1 MSPSN
6 TTGQMRDSAPALR
19 YICHSLRC
27 EARLMLRRLLL
38 ADDGSELPEAGSQ
51 ADLPVGA
58 ATGALLSVAVES
70 ERLRSLV
77 DESQDPYNL
86 HLIPYSFRSS
96 GDAVLSSALSCA
108 ELIATMEQD
117 ELDPMDEG
125 MIKEVKS
132 SLDALR
138 ETVAVASLT
147 GLPMPVMSAALHFF
161 LQIAY
166 REERGKQG

>member
-27 EARLMLRRLLL
+27 EARLMSRRLLL
-38 ADDGSELPEAGSQ
+38 ADDGSELPEAGAQ
-51 ADLPVGA
+51 TDLPEG

-70 ERLRSLV
+70 DRLRSIV
-77 DESQDPYNL
+77 DECRDPYNL
-86 HLIPYSFRSS
+86 HLIPYAFRSN
-96 GDAVLSSALSCA
+96 GGATLRSALSCA
-108 ELIATMEQD
+108 ELIAAMEQG
-117 ELDPMDEG
+117 ELDPRDDG
-125 MIKEVKS
+125 AIKEVKG

-138 ETVAVASLT
+138 ETVAVASMT
-147 GLPMPVMSAALHFF
+147 GVPMPVMSAALHFF

-166 REERGKQG
+166 REEKQKQG

>member
-27 EARLMLRRLLL
+27 EARLMSRRLLL

-51 ADLPVGA
+51 TDLPEGA
-58 ATGALLSVAVES
+58 AGALLSVAVES
-70 ERLRSLV
+70 DRLRSLV

-96 GDAVLSSALSCA
+96 GDAVLRSALSCA
-108 ELIATMEQD
+108 ELIAAMDQD
-117 ELDPMDEG
+117 ELDSRDEG
-125 MIKEVKS
+125 AIKEVKG

-138 ETVAVASLT
+138 ETVAVASMT
-147 GLPMPVMSAALHFF
+147 GVPMPVMSAALHFF

-166 REERGKQG
+166 REERQKQG

>member
-6 TTGQMRDSAPALR
+6 TTEQMRDSAPALR

-27 EARLMLRRLLL
+27 EARLMSRRLLL

-51 ADLPVGA
+51 TDLPEGA
-58 ATGALLSVAVES
+58 AGALLSVAVES
-70 ERLRSLV
+70 DRLRSLV

-96 GDAVLSSALSCA
+96 GDAVLRSALSCA
-108 ELIATMEQD
+108 ELIAAMDQD
-117 ELDPMDEG
+117 ELDSRDEG
-125 MIKEVKS
+125 AIKEVKG

-138 ETVAVASLT
+138 ETVAVASMT
-147 GLPMPVMSAALHFF
+147 GVPMPVMSAALHFF

-166 REERGKQG
+166 RKERQKQG

>member
-27 EARLMLRRLLL
+27 EALLMSRRLLL

-51 ADLPVGA
+51 TDLPEGA
-58 ATGALLSVAVES
+58 AGALLSVAVES
-70 ERLRSLV
+70 DRLRSLV

-96 GDAVLSSALSCA
+96 GDAVLRSALSCA
-108 ELIATMEQD
+108 ELIAAMDQD
-117 ELDPMDEG
+117 ELDSRDEG
-125 MIKEVKS
+125 AIKEVKG

-138 ETVAVASLT
+138 ETVAVASMT
-147 GLPMPVMSAALHFF
+147 GVPMPVMSAALHFF

-166 REERGKQG
+166 REERQKQG

>member
-27 EARLMLRRLLL
+27 EARLMSRRLLL

-51 ADLPVGA
+51 TDLTEGA
-58 ATGALLSVAVES
+58 SGALLSVAVES
-70 ERLRSLV
+70 DRLRSLV

-86 HLIPYSFRSS
+86 HLIPFSFRSS
-96 GDAVLSSALSCA
+96 GDAVLRSALSCA
-108 ELIATMEQD
+108 ELIAAIEQD
-117 ELDPMDEG
+117 ELDPRNEWA
-125 MIKEVKS
+125 IKEVKS

-138 ETVAVASLT
+138 ETVAVASMT
-147 GLPMPVMSAALHFF
+147 GVPMPVMSAALHFF

-166 REERGKQG
+166 REERQKQG

>member
-1 MSPSN
+1 MSPTNS
-6 TTGQMRDSAPALR
+6 TGQMRDSAPALR

-27 EARLMLRRLLL
+27 EARLMSRRLLL

-51 ADLPVGA
+51 ADLPEG

-70 ERLRSLV
+70 DRLRSIV
-77 DESQDPYNL
+77 DECRDPYNL
-86 HLIPYSFRSS
+86 HLIPYAFRSN
-96 GDAVLSSALSCA
+96 GGVTLRSALSCA
-108 ELIATMEQD
+108 ELIAAMDQG
-117 ELDPMDEG
+117 ELDPRDEG
-125 MIKEVKS
+125 TIKEIKG

-138 ETVAVASLT
+138 ETVAVASIT

-166 REERGKQG
+166 REERQSQG

>member
-27 EARLMLRRLLL
+27 EARLMSRRLLL
-38 ADDGSELPEAGSQ
+38 ADDGSELPEAGDQ
-51 ADLPVGA
+51 TDLPEG

-70 ERLRSLV
+70 DRLRSLV

-96 GDAVLSSALSCA
+96 GDAVLRSALTCA
-108 ELIATMEQD
+108 ELIAAMERG
-117 ELDPMDEG
+117 ELDPRDEG
-125 MIKEVKS
+125 AIKEVKG

-138 ETVAVASLT
+138 ETVAVASMT
-147 GLPMPVMSAALHFF
+147 GVPMPVMSAALHFF

-166 REERGKQG
+166 REERQKQG

>member
-27 EARLMLRRLLL
+27 EARLMSRRLLL
-38 ADDGSELPEAGSQ
+38 ADDGSELPEAGAQ
-51 ADLPVGA
+51 TDLPEGA
-58 ATGALLSVAVES
+58 TRALLSVAVES
-70 ERLRSLV
+70 DRLRSIV
-77 DESQDPYNL
+77 DECRDPYNL
-86 HLIPYSFRSS
+86 HLIPYAFRSN
-96 GDAVLSSALSCA
+96 GGATLRSALSCA
-108 ELIATMEQD
+108 ELIAAMDQG
-117 ELDPMDEG
+117 ELDPRDEG
-125 MIKEVKS
+125 TIKEIKS

-138 ETVAVASLT
+138 ETVAVASMT

-166 REERGKQG
+166 REERQSQG

>member
-27 EARLMLRRLLL
+27 EARLMSRRLLL

-51 ADLPVGA
+51 ADLPEG

-70 ERLRSLV
+70 DRLRSIV
-77 DESQDPYNL
+77 DECLDPYNL
-86 HLIPYSFRSS
+86 HLIPYAFRSN
-96 GDAVLSSALSCA
+96 GGATLRSALSCA
-108 ELIATMEQD
+108 ELIAAMDQG
-117 ELDPMDEG
+117 ELDPRDEG
-125 MIKEVKS
+125 TIKEIKS

-138 ETVAVASLT
+138 ETVAVASMT

-166 REERGKQG
+166 REERQKQG

>member
-1 MSPSN
+1 MS
-6 TTGQMRDSAPALR
+6 
-19 YICHSLRC
+19 
-27 EARLMLRRLLL
+27 RRLLL
-38 ADDGSELPEAGSQ
+38 ADDGSELPEAGPQ
-51 ADLPVGA
+51 TDLPEG

-70 ERLRSLV
+70 DRLRSLV

-96 GDAVLSSALSCA
+96 GDAVLRSALSCA
-108 ELIATMEQD
+108 ERIAAMDQGEF
-117 ELDPMDEG
+117 DPRDEG
-125 MIKEVKS
+125 TIKEIKS

-138 ETVAVASLT
+138 ETVAVASMT

-166 REERGKQG
+166 REERQKQG

>member
-6 TTGQMRDSAPALR
+6 TTEQMRDSAPALR

-27 EARLMLRRLLL
+27 EARLMSRRLLL

-51 ADLPVGA
+51 TDLPEGA
-58 ATGALLSVAVES
+58 AGALLSVAVES
-70 ERLRSLV
+70 DRLRSLV

-96 GDAVLSSALSCA
+96 GDAVLRSALSCA
-108 ELIATMEQD
+108 ELIAAMDQD
-117 ELDPMDEG
+117 ELDSRDEG
-125 MIKEVKS
+125 AIKEVKG

-138 ETVAVASLT
+138 ETVAVASMT
-147 GLPMPVMSAALHFF
+147 GVPMPVMSAALHFF

-166 REERGKQG
+166 REERQKQG

>member
-27 EARLMLRRLLL
+27 EARLMSRRLLL
-38 ADDGSELPEAGSQ
+38 ADDGSELPEAGAQ
-51 ADLPVGA
+51 TDLPEG

-70 ERLRSLV
+70 DRLRSIV
-77 DESQDPYNL
+77 DKCRDPYNL
-86 HLIPYSFRSS
+86 HLIPYAFRSN
-96 GDAVLSSALSCA
+96 GGAILRSALSCA
-108 ELIATMEQD
+108 ELIAAMDQG
-117 ELDPMDEG
+117 ELDPRDEG
-125 MIKEVKS
+125 TIKEIKS

-138 ETVAVASLT
+138 ETVAVASMT

-166 REERGKQG
+166 REERQKQG